1 MKIFFRPDGTA
12 QCLYGEHINLSTLG
26 ALDIRRA
33 SHVEPDPKNPGK
45 WYVDL
50 SPVGGP
56 TVHGYDTRAQALAAE
71 EAWLNQKMSQE
82 HVEAQ
87 ALCLSN

>member
-1 MKIFFRPDGTA
+1 M
-12 QCLYGEHINLSTLG
+12 YGEQIDLSRLG
-26 ALDIRRA
+26 SLDIKRA

-56 TVHGYDTRAQALAAE
+56 TVHGYDTRAQALASE

-82 HVEAQ
+82 HVEA
-87 ALCLSN
+87 ADLCHSN

>member
-1 MKIFFRPDGTA
+1 MQLYVRPNGAA
-12 QCLYGEHINLSTLG
+12 QCLYDEKIELHALG

-33 SHVEPDPKNPGK
+33 SHVEPDTKNNGF

-56 TVHGYDTRAQALAAE
+56 VMTGFKTRADALSAE
-71 EAWLNQKMSQE
+71 ADWLNEKMRSE
-82 HVEAQ
+82 HITAHV
-87 ALCLSN
+87 